1 MIQCFKS
8 SPSSSKYTYYGH
20 QSTCA
25 NANIDWI
32 RFHLVYSSSNWEMSS
47 NPAFA
52 REGLDLKH
60 CTYCNGSALEI
71 DKEDCRRRSLLS
83 FSSEC
88 NLMAAMSIAPNLN
101 VGTCNSNVI
110 IIIMITSTTTSTA
123 SVADHRFYEP
133 WSFSKPQKPSL

>member
-1 MIQCFKS
+1 MYWS
-8 SPSSSKYTYYGH
+8 G
-20 QSTCA
+20 ST
-25 NANIDWI
+25 
-32 RFHLVYSSSNWEMSS
+32 
-47 NPAFA
+47 
-52 REGLDLKH
+52 
-60 CTYCNGSALEI
+60 LEI
-71 DKEDCRRRSLLS
+71 DKEDWWSRRSLLS

-133 WSFSKPQKPSL
+133 